1 MEILFKRSLPL
12 TRTFYQSQFMR
23 RMLFVQTSTTPNPL
37 TLKFSPGKT
46 VAGESPMDFSAEKYA
61 SISPL
66 AMSLFQV
73 GGVQRVFYGR
83 DFISVTKEADL
94 EWPDLKPEV
103 LSLIEEHFESPK
115 ALFTEDPEA
124 DDLEILDTD
133 SEAV

>member
-1 MEILFKRSLPL
+1 
-12 TRTFYQSQFMR
+12 
-23 RMLFVQTSTTPNPL
+23 MLFVQTSTTPNPL
-37 TLKFSPGKT
+37 TLKFSPGKE
-46 VAGESPMDFSAEKYA
+46 VAGDSPMDFSAEKYA

-83 DFISVTKEADL
+83 DFISVTKETDL
-94 EWPDLKPEV
+94 EWTDLKSEV
-103 LSLIEEHFESPK
+103 VSLIEKHFESPK
-115 ALFTEDPEA
+115 ALFSEDPDC